1 MKACRS
7 LTNVVVVRFG
17 NAWRIISEGR
27 TKQTCCGRVLL
38 VVKQWCHLGDPPR
51 QPLQSDS
58 GRCLNK
64 RPSPAL
70 PHRKSGLVS
79 GGGALVSTTTGGSFV
94 EMLRK
99 RMVLMTLGALRLTGL
114 EATLAVPVQTGAAT
128 GYWLATE
135 GTSITESQQTF
146 AQMSLTPK
154 TVGAYTEIS
163 DKLLKQSSAS
173 AEMIVTRDLAA
184 VLAVAADAAGLV
196 GSGASGEP
204 TGIIN
209 TSGIGSVTGTSLD
222 YDKALEFQSDVL
234 GQNALISR
242 DACGYITTTAVA
254 KLLATGIALPLSTRR
269 CGKAIWRR
277 APWPASR
284 RIRRNRCRP
293 ATCSSAISASW

>member
-1 MKACRS
+1 
-7 LTNVVVVRFG
+7 
-17 NAWRIISEGR
+17 
-27 TKQTCCGRVLL
+27 
-38 VVKQWCHLGDPPR
+38 
-51 QPLQSDS
+51 
-58 GRCLNK
+58 
-64 RPSPAL
+64 
-70 PHRKSGLVS
+70 
-79 GGGALVSTTTGGSFV
+79 LVSTTTGGSFV

-135 GTSITESQQTF
+135 GTTITESQQTF

-254 KLLATGIALPLSTRR
+254 KLLANRQRFTGVDSPLWQGNLAGHRGRLPGVFDGTDADRRHALRR
-269 CGKAIWRR
+269 FQ
-277 APWPASR
+277 PAGDR
-284 RIRRNRCRP
+284 GVGP
-293 ATCSSAISASW
+293 AEHFN